1 MSLFDVQSTMQ
12 STAAAAAQRIATLE
26 AQVSSLM
33 SQDSPIALTVTGI
46 ASDMTARTT
55 GLLQSSVENSMGV
68 ASVTDRMDAV
78 DNTLQSTMDSITSTM
93 AAQQAAN
100 AAQASTIAATNAAQA
115 TALESQIT
123 ATLGTLST
131 SLNRSVTGQISTIT
145 RSMNALDVRVN
156 RSVTS
161 AIGGLA
167 ADLATKADKHTHV
180 WGGT

>member
-46 ASDMTARTT
+46 ASDMTARTA

-78 DNTLQSTMDSITSTM
+78 DNTLQTAM
-93 AAQQAAN
+93 
-100 AAQASTIAATNAAQA
+100 ASTQP
-115 TALESQIT
+115 
-123 ATLGTLST
+123 
-131 SLNRSVTGQISTIT
+131 
-145 RSMNALDVRVN
+145 
-156 RSVTS
+156 
-161 AIGGLA
+161 
-167 ADLATKADKHTHV
+167 DKRL
-180 WGGT
+180 